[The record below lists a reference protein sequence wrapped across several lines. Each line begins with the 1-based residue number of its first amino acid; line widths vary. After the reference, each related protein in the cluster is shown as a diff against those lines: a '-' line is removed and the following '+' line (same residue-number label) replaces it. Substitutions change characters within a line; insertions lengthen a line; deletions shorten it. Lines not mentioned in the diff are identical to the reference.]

1 MSVSSERD
9 PEGGEGSAWVAGMAA
24 QLGGEVD
31 RSRPAEQP
39 DDQVAQAGHHTWADT
54 GRRSN

>member
-1 MSVSSERD
+1 
-9 PEGGEGSAWVAGMAA
+9 MAA